1 MLIVGGLI
9 LSAEE
14 SAATMPEGRF
24 GAGFTAVNETL
35 YLIGGIRGSG
45 SAYEWHKLADR
56 IGVAAFTAEATKRY
70 LPPIPRKT
78 RRCYE
83 KPYVCPRERWCEREI
98 EVPRYIHHSR
108 VGRKWQ

>member
-1 MLIVGGLI
+1 MLMGEII
-9 LSAEE
+9 LLAEE
-14 SAATMPEGRF
+14 GAAIMPEGRF

-56 IGVAAFTAEATKRY
+56 IGVAAFTAEATKRC

-83 KPYVCPRERWCEREI
+83 KP
-98 EVPRYIHHSR
+98 
-108 VGRKWQ
+108 